1 MMSMVMAMVAIGAKE
16 TAFALVLIALVF
28 AAGVAFGRGWKE
40 ERRARRMGKRRY
52 GESVGQS
59 VTFSEALAR
68 RGIGVGR
75 TADPRIEGSRRLSE
89 LIEKSKAEKGEK
101 PNVEAEAKKPEP
113 PKEEPWSWL

>member
-68 RGIGVGR
+68 RGIGVSHPVHLR
-75 TADPRIEGSRRLSE
+75 ETFEEAVERRS
-89 LIEKSKAEKGEK
+89 AE
-101 PNVEAEAKKPEP
+101 NAAKKPEA